1 MDDFRWVADQAPI
14 SDPPSDGGRV
24 AADDDSVLLDA
35 YSRAV
40 TAAVDQVGPA
50 VVHIQV
56 GEGRH
61 RGSGS
66 GVVISPDGLVLT
78 NSHVAS
84 PAKTGGASPLTVIGP
99 DGRPRSGRLLG
110 DDPDTDLAVVRVD
123 SAVDW
128 AAARLGDSRRL
139 RAGQLAIAIGNPLG
153 FEASVTAGVISAV
166 GRSLRAQ
173 TGRLIDDV
181 IQTDAALNPGNS
193 GGPLVTSG
201 GEVIGIATAIIP
213 YAQGICFAVASNT
226 ASFVLGELLRHG
238 RVRRSYIGVAG
249 EQVAIARRLAR
260 HHGLD
265 QATGVRVA
273 SVEPGGPASRA
284 GLRENDV
291 IVALDGVPVRGLDD
305 LLRRLTAE
313 RVGRACP
320 VVALRAGERVSV
332 DLVPAERRPV

>member
-1 MDDFRWVADQAPI
+1 MDAFRWVADEA
-14 SDPPSDGGRV
+14 SALDLPSDGPR
-24 AADDDSVLLDA
+24 AAANDDAELLDA

-40 TAAVDQVGPA
+40 TAAVDRVAPA

-56 GEGRH
+56 GEGRR

-78 NSHVAS
+78 NSHVAR
-84 PAKTGGASPLTVIGP
+84 GGPPLTVVGP
-99 DGRPRSGRLLG
+99 DGRPRAGRLLG

-139 RAGQLAIAIGNPLG
+139 RPGQLAIAIGNPLG

-181 IQTDAALNPGNS
+181 VQTDAALNPGNS
-193 GGPLVTSG
+193 GGPLVTSS
-201 GEVIGIATAIIP
+201 GEVVGIATAIIP

-226 ASFVLGELLRHG
+226 ASFVLTELLRHG
-238 RVRRSYIGVAG
+238 RVRRSYIGIAG

-265 QATGVRVA
+265 QESGVRVA
-273 SVEPGGPASRA
+273 SVEPGGPAARA

-291 IVALDGVPVRGLDD
+291 IVALDGVPVRGLDE

-313 RVGRACP
+313 RVGRACA
-320 VVALRAGERVSV
+320 VAALRAGERVAL
-332 DLVPAERRPV
+332 DLVPAERRPA